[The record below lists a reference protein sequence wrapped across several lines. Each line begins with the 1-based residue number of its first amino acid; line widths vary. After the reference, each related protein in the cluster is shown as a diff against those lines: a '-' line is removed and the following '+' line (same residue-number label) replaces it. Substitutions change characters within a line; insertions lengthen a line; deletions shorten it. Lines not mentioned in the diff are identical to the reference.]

1 MLGAVQK
8 PPAVR
13 EAQIEVMIGGAECVQ
28 EYVCAVILHIVE
40 FGVSEVGLEN
50 LQSNVRLGNGL

>member
-1 MLGAVQK
+1 MQK